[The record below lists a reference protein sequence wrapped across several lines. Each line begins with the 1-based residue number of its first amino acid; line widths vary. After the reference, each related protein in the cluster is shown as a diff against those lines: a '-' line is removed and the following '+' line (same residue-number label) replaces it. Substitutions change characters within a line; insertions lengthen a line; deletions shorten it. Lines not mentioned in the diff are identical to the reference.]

1 MQWYVYILYAIFF
14 LACLILIGVVLLQP
28 GKSDAAAVFGGGS
41 QTAFGA
47 RGAQKPLERITF
59 GAAAAFMLMAF
70 IFSLP
75 GVTSPKPVAAGIE
88 DLPVTAPAPPPPAPP
103 AQSAPAATPAP
114 ADAAK
119 PAEGTTAPATP
130 APAKDEKKTDPKA
143 SETDKA
149 KDQKDQK
156 TDTKADTKKK

>member
-1 MQWYVYILYAIFF
+1 MHWYVYILYAIFF

-103 AQSAPAATPAP
+103 AAPAQSAPAATPAP
-114 ADAAK
+114 ADATK
-119 PAEGTTAPATP
+119 PAEGTA
-130 APAKDEKKTDPKA
+130 APAKDEKKTEPKA
-143 SETDKA
+143 GETDKA

-156 TDTKADTKKK
+156 TDPKAETKKK